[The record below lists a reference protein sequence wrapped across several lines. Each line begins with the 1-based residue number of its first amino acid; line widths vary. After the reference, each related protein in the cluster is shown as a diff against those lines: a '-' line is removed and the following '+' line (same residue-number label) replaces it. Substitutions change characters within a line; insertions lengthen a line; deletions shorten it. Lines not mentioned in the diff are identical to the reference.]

1 MLKRFWF
8 RTRPGLGYGVTATS
22 QEDAVG
28 LLQSFGYPREG
39 EELLEIIE
47 NINVAELD
55 QKHVVPNA
63 GVVVVRGVWFP
74 RHGV

>member
-1 MLKRFWF
+1 
-8 RTRPGLGYGVTATS
+8 
-22 QEDAVG
+22 VG

-55 QKHVVPNA
+55 QKHLVPNA